1 MSPFCFPL
9 ITKRCTGDDVGE
21 IDGVIKVYDGV
32 RHLALFSSKKYEATF
47 NRIIYLTS
55 QKSGITN
62 AMMQKSKF
70 VLMILSL

>member
-1 MSPFCFPL
+1 MHW
-9 ITKRCTGDDVGE
+9 DDVGE

-32 RHLALFSSKKYEATF
+32 RHLVLFSSKKYEATF

-70 VLMILSL
+70 VLMILYL

>member
-9 ITKRCTGDDVGE
+9 ITKRCAGDDVDE
-21 IDGVIKVYDGV
+21 IDRVIKVYDGV
-32 RHLALFSSKKYEATF
+32 RHLVLFGSKKYEATF

-70 VLMILSL
+70 VLMILYF